1 MLSSVL
7 LQYPVTLKDLKRDS
21 LVCLARWPLTSLPG
35 ESSASSPGTSSSPPS
50 RSSPFREQVY
60 TTSLN
65 YLLISCSLLFLF
77 AASFFCY
84 PRLYDISQGTLSSIR
99 IYCST
104 PILRDSHLWHS
115 VFFKKNVKISHDAL
129 YKLLLYRSCPS
140 GGMSRCGGCC
150 AWLRPPWWRGTPPPT
165 TSSPSAPS
173 PWSPLCSDQRNG
185 DQFQLVFMREFGLG
199 IL

>member
-1 MLSSVL
+1 M
-7 LQYPVTLKDLKRDS
+7 
-21 LVCLARWPLTSLPG
+21 TSLPG

-77 AASFFCY
+77 AASFLCY

-104 PILRDSHLWHS
+104 PILRDSHLGHS

-129 YKLLLYRSCPS
+129 YKLLLYTVQKLSQRRDEPVRRLLCLTEATLVERDP
-140 GGMSRCGGCC
+140 
-150 AWLRPPWWRGTPPPT
+150 ATYNLITLRPLSMVAALLRPKEWRSIS
-165 TSSPSAPS
+165 TSFYA
-173 PWSPLCSDQRNG
+173 
-185 DQFQLVFMREFGLG
+185 
-199 IL
+199 